1 MKAGILALRALRI
14 RNRPLTLNELVEE
27 TGMSKSSL
35 SRFMKVLTHVRI
47 IEHEPNKKGF
57 SIGEKALDYMIAWGL
72 DWK

>member
-1 MKAGILALRALRI
+1 
-14 RNRPLTLNELVEE
+14 
-27 TGMSKSSL
+27 MSKSSL

-57 SIGEKALDYMIAWGL
+57 GVGEKALDYMIAWGL

>member
-35 SRFMKVLTHVRI
+35 SRFMKTLTHVRI

-57 SIGEKALDYMIAWGL
+57 SIGEKAFDYMIAWGL